1 MFSNKNI
8 IKNDLTLEL
17 VAILSI
23 YFIQGIM
30 NLARLA
36 ISFFLKDYLFLNPSQ
51 MSLIIGIST
60 IPWVIKPLFGFFSDN
75 FPLFNYRRRSYLIFS
90 GLLGSLSW
98 NLLATVKSNILLAT
112 MIITLISVSTAIAD
126 VIVDSL
132 IVEKA
137 QDKSLEKVAE
147 LQSLT
152 WGAVAFGSLV
162 TSYLSGWLL
171 EEFSS
176 KTIFRIT
183 SFFPFFICIMAL
195 LIVEKKINNDVNGVQ
210 YSSCLIKQHIN
221 QILKVIRQKSIL
233 LPTLFICFWQS
244 TPNTESVFFYFITNE
259 LEFKAEFL
267 GRIRLVTS
275 VAALLGIFIYQKLL
289 INISFRK
296 ILKYSIITS
305 SILGMSMLL
314 LVTHLNR
321 KLGIND
327 YWFTLG
333 DNIVEAAMGKI
344 AFIPVLTLSTKICP
358 KGIEATLFALLMS
371 LINFSGIL
379 SNELGAFLTYI
390 LGITDINFDK
400 FWILI
405 ILANLSTLLPLL
417 IINWLPDEIK
427 S

>member
-1 MFSNKNI
+1 
-8 IKNDLTLEL
+8 
-17 VAILSI
+17 
-23 YFIQGIM
+23 M

-36 ISFFLKDYLFLNPSQ
+36 ISFFLKDYLSLNPSQ
-51 MSLIIGIST
+51 MSFIIGIST
-60 IPWVIKPLFGFFSDN
+60 IPWVIKPLFGFFSDS
-75 FPLFNYRRRSYLIFS
+75 FPLFNYRRRSYLILS
-90 GLLGSLSW
+90 GLLGSLAW
-98 NLLATVKSNILLAT
+98 NFLATINSNILLAT
-112 MIITLISVSTAIAD
+112 IIITLISVSTAIAD

-137 QDKSLEKVAE
+137 REKCLEKVAA

-152 WGAVAFGSLV
+152 WGTVAFGSLV

-183 SFFPFFICIMAL
+183 SIFPLIICIIAL
-195 LIVEKKINNDVNGVQ
+195 LIVEEKVNNHVN
-210 YSSCLIKQHIN
+210 SIKHNSFLIKRQIK
-221 QILKVIRQKSIL
+221 QILTVIKQRSIL

-244 TPNTESVFFYFITNE
+244 TPNTESAFFYFITNE
-259 LEFKAEFL
+259 LEFKAELL
-267 GRIRLVTS
+267 GRIRLATS
-275 VAALLGIFIYQKLL
+275 IAALLGIFIYQKLL

-314 LVTHLNR
+314 LATHINR

-333 DNIVEAAMGKI
+333 DSIIEAVIGKI
-344 AFIPVLTLSTKICP
+344 AFIPVLTLSAKICP

-371 LINFSGIL
+371 LINFSSIL

-390 LGITDINFDK
+390 LGITEINFDK

-405 ILANLSTLLPLL
+405 IVANLSTLVPLF
-417 IINWLPDEIK
+417 IINWLPHKIEN
-427 S
+427 

>member
-1 MFSNKNI
+1 MLTCKN
-8 IKNDLTLEL
+8 N
-17 VAILSI
+17 
-23 YFIQGIM
+23 
-30 NLARLA
+30 
-36 ISFFLKDYLFLNPSQ
+36 
-51 MSLIIGIST
+51 
-60 IPWVIKPLFGFFSDN
+60 
-75 FPLFNYRRRSYLIFS
+75 
-90 GLLGSLSW
+90 
-98 NLLATVKSNILLAT
+98 TVT
-112 MIITLISVSTAIAD
+112 
-126 VIVDSL
+126 
-132 IVEKA
+132 
-137 QDKSLEKVAE
+137 
-147 LQSLT
+147 
-152 WGAVAFGSLV
+152 
-162 TSYLSGWLL
+162 
-171 EEFSS
+171 
-176 KTIFRIT
+176 
-183 SFFPFFICIMAL
+183 
-195 LIVEKKINNDVNGVQ
+195 
-210 YSSCLIKQHIN
+210 
-221 QILKVIRQKSIL
+221 
-233 LPTLFICFWQS
+233 
-244 TPNTESVFFYFITNE
+244 FFYFITNE